1 MNYLELVKRTAQEA
15 GYGSSIATA
24 QNQSSMPAKFATW
37 VVDAWR
43 DIQIKRNDWLFMS
56 ASASVTLVAGENE
69 FSISDDFGITNMKSW
84 VGNVVYAS
92 DADGQYQIQ
101 LIDYRK
107 FRTLTQGRDI
117 TTRRPY
123 YCAIAPGYRM
133 LFDALPE
140 KVATL
145 TGDYL
150 TTAQKLV
157 NDDDEPNM
165 NEDWHMSI
173 VWAAL
178 RKYGESE
185 EAQEVVMRAKREFNG
200 IYARMIAIETPPIE
214 FGVDPLATGRSWNDQ

>member
-56 ASASVTLVAGENE
+56 ASASFTLVAGENE

-92 DADGQYQIQ
+92 DTDGQYQIQ

-107 FRTLTQGRDI
+107 FG
-117 TTRRPY
+117 
-123 YCAIAPGYRM
+123 
-133 LFDALPE
+133 AL
-140 KVATL
+140 V
-145 TGDYL
+145 
-150 TTAQKLV
+150 
-157 NDDDEPNM
+157 
-165 NEDWHMSI
+165 
-173 VWAAL
+173 
-178 RKYGESE
+178 
-185 EAQEVVMRAKREFNG
+185 REC
-200 IYARMIAIETPPIE
+200 IK
-214 FGVDPLATGRSWNDQ
+214 